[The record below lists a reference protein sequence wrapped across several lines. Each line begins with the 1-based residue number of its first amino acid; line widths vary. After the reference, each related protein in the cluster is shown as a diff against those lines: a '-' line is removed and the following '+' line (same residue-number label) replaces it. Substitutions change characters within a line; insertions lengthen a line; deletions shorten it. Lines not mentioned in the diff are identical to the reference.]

1 MANLSPIHKKDDP
14 TLVQNFRPISLL
26 CILSKLFE
34 RCVFNHCFLF
44 LCTQLYHLQ
53 HGFLKGRST
62 TSQLLRVYNDIL
74 TSLSKDHEV
83 DVIFLYLEKAFDK
96 VSHGKLMEKLNI
108 FGIEQQ
114 LSHWFKS
121 YITGRHAAASYSR
134 WRIFRLARSYIRRA
148 TGIGDVVYID
158 DMPIT

>member
-34 RCVFNHCFLF
+34 RCVFKHCFLF
-44 LCTQLYHLQ
+44 LCPQLYHLQ

-62 TSQLLRVYNDIL
+62 TSQLLPFYNDIL
-74 TSLSKDHEV
+74 MSLSKDHEV
-83 DVIFLYLEKAFDK
+83 DVIFLYLEKVFDK
-96 VSHGKLMEKLNI
+96 VSHGKLMGKLNI
-108 FGIEQQ
+108 FGIEGE

-121 YITGRHAAASYSR
+121 YITGRHQG
-134 WRIFRLARSYIRRA
+134 RI
-148 TGIGDVVYID
+148 
-158 DMPIT
+158 